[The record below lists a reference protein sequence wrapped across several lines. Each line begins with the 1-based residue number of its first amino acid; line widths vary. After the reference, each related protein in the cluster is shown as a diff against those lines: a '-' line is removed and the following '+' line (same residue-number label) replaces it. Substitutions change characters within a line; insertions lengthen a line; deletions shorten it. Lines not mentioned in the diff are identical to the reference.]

1 MLSNKDFLGTGL
13 KFPVAVNSV
22 TGRFEMVSDEENIKE
37 SIYVI
42 LMTQKGER
50 LLMPNFGSR
59 INDYVFEVM
68 SETNLTLMANNVK
81 MVIEAY
87 EKRIKDINIDIS
99 KEYLNQGKLILNIK
113 YVVATTNMAG
123 NMVFPFY
130 VQDREE
136 A

>member
-1 MLSNKDFLGTGL
+1 MVQNKDFLGTGL
-13 KFPVAVNSV
+13 KFPVTLNNV
-22 TGRFEMVSDEENIKE
+22 TGRFEMVSGDENIKE

-81 MVIEAY
+81 TAIEIY
-87 EKRIKDINIDIS
+87 EKRIKDIKVDIS
-99 KEYLNQGKLILNIK
+99 REYLGQGKLVLNIS
-113 YVVATTNMAG
+113 YVVATTNEIG
-123 NMVFPFY
+123 NLVFPFY
-130 VQDREE
+130 IQDRDD
-136 A
+136 